1 MIYLKNTPLEFDFQ
15 YELSFVLVPFIAI
28 CYYFY
33 DFLRPM
39 FFHHLTCIGLYGTY
53 DNILKHT
60 SHGYLFTFGTII
72 AHLSLCLAL
81 IDINKYGKYNYIS
94 FLLLILANIII
105 IFLPYWPYKINRT
118 NTMYIYNGIYF
129 TQMLI
134 YFIMN

>member
-1 MIYLKNTPLEFDFQ
+1 MIYLKNTHLEFDFQ

-33 DFLRPM
+33 EFLRPM
-39 FFHHLTCIGLYGTY
+39 FFHHLACIGLYGTY
-53 DNILKHT
+53 DNILKQT

-81 IDINKYGKYNYIS
+81 FDINKYGKYNYIS